1 MKINEP
7 ERITVQQRFANDWG
21 MPIIEV
27 GRLVKLAK
35 LAGDANE
42 HYSNGDP
49 FPGISFFRDKNENA
63 RRWEK
68 EVDRITDLITDLV
81 KPYGFTAVVYTGL
94 GPTLK
99 RGEQFVEV
107 PY

>member
-1 MKINEP
+1 M
-7 ERITVQQRFANDWG
+7 TVQERFAAEYG
-21 MPIIEV
+21 MPRKTV
-27 GRLVKLAK
+27 TQLVTLAK
-35 LAGDANE
+35 LAGKANE
-42 HYSNGDP
+42 HFSNGDE
-49 FPGISFFRDKNENA
+49 FPGVSFFRDKNENA

-68 EVDRITDLITDLV
+68 EVDRITDLIADLV

>member
-1 MKINEP
+1 MTNRE
-7 ERITVQQRFANDWG
+7 RFAAEHG
-21 MPIIEV
+21 MPPDKV
-27 GRLVKLAK
+27 QSLVQLATK
-35 LAGDANE
+35 AGKANE

-49 FPGISFFRDKNENA
+49 HPSYPDSSDKNFNA
-63 RRWEK
+63 QRWGAI
-68 EVDRITDLITDLV
+68 VDDCTELIRQLV
-81 KPYGFTAVVYTGL
+81 APYGFTDVVYTGL

>member
-1 MKINEP
+1 MTAIRE
-7 ERITVQQRFANDWG
+7 RFATDYG
-21 MPIIEV
+21 IPAASVAE
-27 GRLVKLAK
+27 LVALS
-35 LAGDANE
+35 LRAGKANE

-49 FPGISFFRDKNENA
+49 HPSYPNASDKNFNA
-63 RRWEK
+63 QRWGAI
-68 EVDRITDLITDLV
+68 VDDLTEQIRKLV
-81 KPYGFTAVVYTGL
+81 TPFGFTDVVYTGL